1 MARLVA
7 KGYYPEYC
15 VDYEETFTPVAKM
28 ASVRTLIAVAA
39 IRGWQLFQLDV
50 KNAFL
55 NGDLYEEIYMQPPP
69 GLSTPSSMV
78 FFSLF
83 YSMSRR
89 FMVSNRLLE
98 LGFRSS
104 APLSSRPVFCAAITT
119 KTSLSTRLLRD
130 EPSLLVA
137 PPQKSSFL

>member
-1 MARLVA
+1 
-7 KGYYPEYC
+7 
-15 VDYEETFTPVAKM
+15 M

-78 FFSLF
+78 FFSGPLF
-83 YSMSRR
+83 NESARSQTGSSSL
-89 FMVSNRLLE
+89 VLE
-98 LGFRSS
+98 V
-104 APLSSRPVFCAAITT
+104 PLSSRPVFCAAITT

-130 EPSLLVA
+130 EPSFDSL
-137 PPQKSSFL
+137 FY

>member
-7 KGYYPEYC
+7 KGYSQEYC
-15 VDYEETFTPVAKM
+15 VDYEETFAPVAKM

-78 FFSLF
+78 FFSGPLF
-83 YSMSRR
+83 
-89 FMVSNRLLE
+89 NE
-98 LGFRSS
+98 S
-104 APLSSRPVFCAAITT
+104 ALYGL
-119 KTSLSTRLLRD
+119 KQ
-130 EPSLLVA
+130 A
-137 PPQKSSFL
+137 PRAWF